1 MGRLGKGARR
11 RKREE
16 AKKTEAAGGPGP
28 MDTGGAGGGWSTGP
42 ASASMDTGGE
52 GGPEAAGAR
61 GGAPLGVKKA
71 GVNKHSKRVSQ
82 RMKVRKAKKRA
93 MGVANVQKMAA
104 RVNKGKAK
112 AALAGD
118 LKKLW

>member
-16 AKKTEAAGGPGP
+16 AKKAEAAGGPGP

-42 ASASMDTGGE
+42 ASASMDTGE
-52 GGPEAAGAR
+52 GGPEAA
-61 GGAPLGVKKA
+61 GAPLGVKKA

>member
-1 MGRLGKGARR
+1 MGRRGKGARR

-16 AKKTEAAGGPGP
+16 AKKAEAAGGPGP

-42 ASASMDTGGE
+42 ASASMDTGE
-52 GGPEAAGAR
+52 GGAEAR

>member
-1 MGRLGKGARR
+1 
-11 RKREE
+11 
-16 AKKTEAAGGPGP
+16 
-28 MDTGGAGGGWSTGP
+28 MDTGGVGAGWSTGP
-42 ASASMDTGGE
+42 ASASMDTGE
-52 GGPEAAGAR
+52 AGPAAAGAR
-61 GGAPLGVKKA
+61 GAAPLGVKKA

-82 RMKVRKAKKRA
+82 RMKSRKAKKRA
-93 MGVANVQKMAA
+93 MGVANMQKMAA